1 LLLLAHFSIRTTAEI
16 YADMN
21 RQPDLR
27 LPFADHADG
36 SGVTRGPAKL
46 LL

>member
-1 LLLLAHFSIRTTAEI
+1 MARSTIRATAEI
-16 YADMN
+16 YADLN

-27 LPFADHADG
+27 LPFSDHADG